1 MVRRGSTV
9 RVRQRALQRPRKTGS
24 FVLGA
29 TCTSRARSGVE
40 SVLEKRVLR
49 PIPSRRL
56 MERALEGRAMF
67 DAHSEMGQ
75 RRWNALARAPERSS
89 DARKAYARRVSEAGR
104 DRRASSGGRAT
115 PHEGDHEARDRV
127 GSQLG
132 PEGQDSRSDS
142 CGDARRWVEAGR
154 FLQASREGHLHACR
168 RSRRVGVFQA
178 EEATGEAPPEGSVRK
193 RSEADVAERSASCLV
208 DTSPR
213 DVRESLR
220 QVLWAFGFA
229 GLGVSGLL
237 SRGARAGWNDQTS
250 STNARTS
257 QFNARMT
264 WSQSSRCSSRISR
277 TRGIRSALRV
287 TWLYPPSSHA
297 R

>member
-24 FVLGA
+24 FVFGP

-49 PIPSRRL
+49 RTPTRRL
-56 MERALEGRAMF
+56 MERALEDRAMF

-115 PHEGDHEARDRV
+115 AHEGDHEARDRV

-132 PEGQDSRSDS
+132 PEGQDSRSRS
-142 CGDARRWVEAGR
+142 EEHTSE
-154 FLQASREGHLHACR
+154 LQSREN
-168 RSRRVGVFQA
+168 
-178 EEATGEAPPEGSVRK
+178 
-193 RSEADVAERSASCLV
+193 LV
-208 DTSPR
+208 
-213 DVRESLR
+213 
-220 QVLWAFGFA
+220 
-229 GLGVSGLL
+229 
-237 SRGARAGWNDQTS
+237 
-250 STNARTS
+250 
-257 QFNARMT
+257 
-264 WSQSSRCSSRISR
+264 C
-277 TRGIRSALRV
+277 
-287 TWLYPPSSHA
+287 
-297 R
+297 